1 MQPDIQSS
9 PRRNYPSPSVL
20 LEMYESEFFD
30 SGLVSFEYPLYHA
43 DDEELDYFFG
53 SIVRRISRATSG
65 VAKTLARTGV
75 ARTIGS
81 VAKSVGQGINT
92 ASKFVPM
99 SVLTSGLAYSPIGMA
114 TRAGMGALSAAAEG
128 RNVFHG
134 AVRSMASSPLDRVA
148 VDAVAGIARGE
159 NVFKSL
165 QRGALGAVGDV
176 RESLRFAA
184 MVAPFVPG
192 LGTGVAAALGVA
204 NALASGERITD
215 AIIAGA
221 RNAVP
226 GGAIAQAAFDAATRL
241 ARGQNLRDA
250 MLDTFRSQL
259 PGGPMAQAA
268 FDAGL
273 ALAKGK
279 NIQDSII
286 AGGGRL
292 LPKSPFAA
300 DVMSFVNRASRGEN
314 LKRAAL
320 SSVGNL
326 VMRNIEQ
333 RTAPMISKSSHL
345 VPFTPQRPAR
355 PAISR
360 PRSRGSLAFTM
371 R

>member
-1 MQPDIQSS
+1 M
-9 PRRNYPSPSVL
+9 
-20 LEMYESEFFD
+20 EMYESDEFD

-53 SIVRRISRATSG
+53 SIVRRISRASSG
-65 VAKTLARTGV
+65 IAKTLARTGV
-75 ARTIGS
+75 ARAIGS
-81 VAKSVGQGINT
+81 VAKSVGKGINIAT
-92 ASKFVPM
+92 KFVPM
-99 SVLTSGLAYSPIGMA
+99 SVLTSTLAYSPIGMA
-114 TRAGMGALSAAAEG
+114 VRAGMGALSAAADG
-128 RNVFHG
+128 KNVFQG
-134 AVRSMASSPLDRVA
+134 AVRSMASSPMARLA
-148 VDAVAGIARGE
+148 VDTVAGVARGE
-159 NVFKSL
+159 NVLKSV

-215 AIIAGA
+215 ALIAGA

-226 GGAIAQAAFDAATRL
+226 GGGIAQAAFDAGTRL
-241 ARGQNLRDA
+241 ARGQNLSEA
-250 MLDTFRSQL
+250 MLDTLRSQL

-268 FDAGL
+268 FDTGL

-300 DVMSFVNRASRGEN
+300 DVVSFVKRASRGEN

-326 VMRNIEQ
+326 VMRHIDQ
-333 RTAPMISKSSHL
+333 RTAPMISQASRW
-345 VPFTPQRPAR
+345 VPVRIQQPAW
-355 PAISR
+355 PINGG
-360 PRSRGSLAFTM
+360 PRFQGSFASTM